1 MVYIFAETVEAV
13 HIPYTAITIIFIFL
27 ATGIAA
33 FIRRRSRDKCLK
45 DFAQNMVTLEET
57 SGKTIWGKL
66 RVENTGLEFVYS
78 TKHEDQQGHE
88 ETSYIL
94 YKYEYPNVAALIRY
108 HDQLSE
114 RNKKAREKE
123 LKRTYHPTLLRRLQ
137 RKIANVFKT
146 VRDSVMEVVNLLISQ
161 AKKATPAGAVLTS
174 QDKYVSQMKQELM
187 GSVGTSY
194 EPLLERYIGNRVVL
208 ELIKGDNIIE
218 YCGVL
223 KEYTADFIEVMDVD
237 FEAKEDEPAK
247 KADLVVLRKYGVI
260 RHLGE

>member
-1 MVYIFAETVEAV
+1 MPYIFAEATR
-13 HIPYTAITIIFIFL
+13 IPYTAITIIFIIL
-27 ATGIAA
+27 ATAVGA
-33 FIRRRSRDKCLK
+33 FIRRRKRDKCLK
-45 DFAQNMVTLEET
+45 DFGNNMATLEET

-66 RVENTGLEFVYS
+66 RVENTGLEFVYK
-78 TKHEDQQGHE
+78 TKHEDQQGHH

-94 YKYEYPNVAALIRY
+94 YKYEYPNMVALVRY
-108 HDQLSE
+108 HDKLSE
-114 RNKKAREKE
+114 RNKKIRQRE
-123 LKRTYHPTLLRRLQ
+123 LKRTYHPTLLRRFK
-137 RKIANVFKT
+137 RKIANIFKT
-146 VRDSVMEVVNLLISQ
+146 IRDSVMEVINLLISL
-161 AKKATPAGAVLTS
+161 AKKATPAGTVLAS

-208 ELIKGDNIIE
+208 ELIRADKVFE

-237 FEAKEDEPAK
+237 YKAKEDEAPR
-247 KADLVVLRKYGVI
+247 KADLVVPRKYGVI

>member
-1 MVYIFAETVEAV
+1 MVYIFAETADTV
-13 HIPYTAITIIFIFL
+13 HIPYTAITIIFIVL
-27 ATGIAA
+27 ATVIAA

-45 DFAQNMVTLEET
+45 DFANNMVTLEET

-78 TKHEDQQGHE
+78 AKHEDQQGHH

-94 YKYEYPNVAALIRY
+94 YKYEYPNMAVLVRY

-114 RNKKAREKE
+114 RNKKEREKE
-123 LKRTYHPTLLRRLQ
+123 LKRTYHPTLMRRLK
-137 RKIANVFKT
+137 RKIANIFKT
-146 VRDSVMEVVNLLISQ
+146 VRDSVMEVINLLISM

-174 QDKYVSQMKQELM
+174 QDKYVTQMKQELM

-208 ELIKGDNIIE
+208 ELIRDETVFE

-237 FEAKEDEPAK
+237 YEAKGDEPAK
-247 KADLVVLRKYGVI
+247 KADLIVPRNYAVI